1 MKILKSWLNDWIDL
15 EAISTDDISE
25 ALESLGFEIESRTD
39 KTPNYKNITV
49 GKVLEI
55 YEHPNADKVR
65 VTKVDVGSKTY
76 EIVCGAWNFDVGAV
90 VPVALPKSEIKD
102 GFKIDKRDI
111 RGVESNG
118 MICSASELDLW
129 DDHAG
134 ILKLSDETKLGSDFS
149 KIYNSTDTLWEIGVT
164 PNRGDCMSHLGIAR
178 ELSNYFNLTLKE
190 NSQSLKSNIESV
202 IKVNSGKIKACNS
215 YQSIE
220 IENFTLSDSNLNIR
234 YRLSSIGVRVINN
247 VVDYTNYVL
256 HDIGQPLH
264 AFDRD
269 KLFGTISVRFAKDNE
284 NLRTLD
290 EQERKLTSEDLII
303 TDNDKPIALAGVMG
317 GYDTE
322 VTDTTTNLL
331 IESAYFDK
339 VSIMKTSR
347 RLNLIS
353 DASIRFERGI
363 DFNLQKQG
371 LQRFVNLFEND
382 QEINYSSI
390 IDSSKNGISYDSIS
404 FDKNEIEQILGVKL
418 DDNFIRNT
426 LIKLQIESEVS
437 DKKIKFE
444 SPSWRYDLERP
455 IDLIE
460 ELAKHYGFNNFESTL
475 PIGNNLNSTG
485 DYWDKRIYLSEK
497 LSSTNFYEIQTL
509 SFTDSLSNE
518 LFTPEKKSVS
528 VINPI
533 DQTQENLRTNLLTS
547 LINTYKFNLES
558 NGKSH
563 RYYEINNVYDDSK
576 HKKFKMIPNQEYSLG
591 LLIPENETVEDRKG
605 KTKTNTINTLANV
618 IKSLFPSSELE
629 HLTRPGFHKN
639 YSYLIKLDN
648 KILGF
653 MGKLSYKI
661 QSELELHDS
670 LYIAQ
675 INTENFNFD
684 QLKAFTY
691 KPLSAYPFIK
701 FDLSFSVPNDF
712 QASDLINCI
721 ESILSDNENNI
732 SIFDNF
738 TNEKT
743 RNLGIRIVTRSYEK
757 TYTETESTEILEM
770 IVKEAESK
778 FKIKLNKKDENAT

>member
-1 MKILKSWLNDWIDL
+1 MKILKSWLNDWIDI
-15 EAISTDDISE
+15 ETISTDDISE

-190 NSQSLKSNIESV
+190 NSQTLKSNIENV

-247 VVDYTNYVL
+247 VVDYTNYIL

-284 NLRTLD
+284 NLKTLD
-290 EQERKLTSEDLII
+290 EQVRKLTSEDLII

-339 VSIMKTSR
+339 VSIMRTSR

-404 FDKNEIEQILGVKL
+404 FDKNEIEKILGVEL
-418 DDNFIRNT
+418 DDNFIKNT
-426 LIKLQIESEVS
+426 LIKLQIESEIS
-437 DKKIKFE
+437 DKKIKFK

-558 NGKSH
+558 NGKTH

-605 KTKTNTINTLANV
+605 KTKTNNINTLANV
-618 IKSLFPSSELE
+618 IKNLFPSSELE

-684 QLKAFTY
+684 QLKAFAY

>member
-1 MKILKSWLNDWIDL
+1 MKILKSWLNDWIDI
-15 EAISTDDISE
+15 ETISTDDISE

-190 NSQSLKSNIESV
+190 NSQTLKSNIENV

-284 NLRTLD
+284 NLKTLD
-290 EQERKLTSEDLII
+290 EQVRKLTSEDLII

-404 FDKNEIEQILGVKL
+404 FDKNEIEQILGVEL
-418 DDNFIRNT
+418 DDNFIKNT
-426 LIKLQIESEVS
+426 LIKLQIESEIS
-437 DKKIKFE
+437 DKKIKFK

-547 LINTYKFNLES
+547 LINTYKFNFES
-558 NGKSH
+558 NGKTH

-605 KTKTNTINTLANV
+605 KTKTNNINTLANV
-618 IKSLFPSSELE
+618 IKNLFPSSELE

-684 QLKAFTY
+684 QLKAFAY

-721 ESILSDNENNI
+721 ESTLSDNENNI

-757 TYTETESTEILEM
+757 TFTETESTEILEM

>member
-1 MKILKSWLNDWIDL
+1 MKILKSWLNDWIDI

-284 NLRTLD
+284 NLKTLD

-404 FDKNEIEQILGVKL
+404 FDKNEIEQILGVEL

-426 LIKLQIESEVS
+426 LIKLQIESEIS
-437 DKKIKFE
+437 DKKIKFK

-605 KTKTNTINTLANV
+605 KTKTNNINTLANV
-618 IKSLFPSSELE
+618 IKNLFPSSELE

-684 QLKAFTY
+684 QLKAFAY

>member
-1 MKILKSWLNDWIDL
+1 MKILKSWLNDWIDI

-284 NLRTLD
+284 NLKTLD

-404 FDKNEIEQILGVKL
+404 FDKNEIEQILGVEL
-418 DDNFIRNT
+418 DDNFIKNT
-426 LIKLQIESEVS
+426 LIKLQIESEIS
-437 DKKIKFE
+437 DKKIKFK

-547 LINTYKFNLES
+547 LINTYKFNFES
-558 NGKSH
+558 NGKTH

-605 KTKTNTINTLANV
+605 KTKTNNINTLANV
-618 IKSLFPSSELE
+618 IKNLFPSSELE

-684 QLKAFTY
+684 QLKAFSY

-721 ESILSDNENNI
+721 ESILGDNENNI

>member
-190 NSQSLKSNIESV
+190 NSQALKSNIESV

-269 KLFGTISVRFAKDNE
+269 NLFGTISVRFAKDNE
-284 NLRTLD
+284 NLKTLD

-322 VTDTTTNLL
+322 
-331 IESAYFDK
+331 A
-339 VSIMKTSR
+339 VSYTH
-347 RLNLIS
+347 L
-353 DASIRFERGI
+353 
-363 DFNLQKQG
+363 
-371 LQRFVNLFEND
+371 
-382 QEINYSSI
+382 
-390 IDSSKNGISYDSIS
+390 
-404 FDKNEIEQILGVKL
+404 
-418 DDNFIRNT
+418 
-426 LIKLQIESEVS
+426 
-437 DKKIKFE
+437 
-444 SPSWRYDLERP
+444 
-455 IDLIE
+455 
-460 ELAKHYGFNNFESTL
+460 TL
-475 PIGNNLNSTG
+475 PTI
-485 DYWDKRIYLSEK
+485 
-497 LSSTNFYEIQTL
+497 
-509 SFTDSLSNE
+509 
-518 LFTPEKKSVS
+518 
-528 VINPI
+528 
-533 DQTQENLRTNLLTS
+533 LL
-547 LINTYKFNLES
+547 
-558 NGKSH
+558 
-563 RYYEINNVYDDSK
+563 V
-576 HKKFKMIPNQEYSLG
+576 
-591 LLIPENETVEDRKG
+591 
-605 KTKTNTINTLANV
+605 
-618 IKSLFPSSELE
+618 
-629 HLTRPGFHKN
+629 
-639 YSYLIKLDN
+639 
-648 KILGF
+648 
-653 MGKLSYKI
+653 
-661 QSELELHDS
+661 
-670 LYIAQ
+670 
-675 INTENFNFD
+675 
-684 QLKAFTY
+684 
-691 KPLSAYPFIK
+691 
-701 FDLSFSVPNDF
+701 
-712 QASDLINCI
+712 
-721 ESILSDNENNI
+721 
-732 SIFDNF
+732 
-738 TNEKT
+738 
-743 RNLGIRIVTRSYEK
+743 
-757 TYTETESTEILEM
+757 
-770 IVKEAESK
+770 
-778 FKIKLNKKDENAT
+778 

>member
-1 MKILKSWLNDWIDL
+1 MKILKSWLNDWIDI

-55 YEHPNADKVR
+55 YDHPNADKVR

-190 NSQSLKSNIESV
+190 NSQALKSNIQSV

-284 NLRTLD
+284 NLKTLD

-404 FDKNEIEQILGVKL
+404 FDKNEIEQILGVEL

-437 DKKIKFE
+437 DKKIKFK

-475 PIGNNLNSTG
+475 PVGNNLNSTG

-558 NGKSH
+558 NGKTH

-576 HKKFKMIPNQEYSLG
+576 HKKFKIIPNQEYSLG
-591 LLIPENETVEDRKG
+591 LLIPENETVEDIKG
-605 KTKTNTINTLANV
+605 KTKTNNINTHYDWSNWGQFSDAIEMCNNNGAC
-618 IKSLFPSSELE
+618 
-629 HLTRPGFHKN
+629 R
-639 YSYLIKLDN
+639 KLDSGVMCPSYRVTKEEKDLVRGRANTLRLALSNQLPEGSFASKEMYETMELCVSCKACQRECPMSVDMAKMKSEFLSHYYKKFSMRIKDKIISDMPRLIWLYKIVNPIIN
-648 KILGF
+648 KISF
-653 MGKLSYKI
+653 
-661 QSELELHDS
+661 
-670 LYIAQ
+670 
-675 INTENFNFD
+675 INNSCWNF
-684 QLKAFTY
+684 
-691 KPLSAYPFIK
+691 
-701 FDLSFSVPNDF
+701 
-712 QASDLINCI
+712 
-721 ESILSDNENNI
+721 
-732 SIFDNF
+732 
-738 TNEKT
+738 
-743 RNLGIRIVTRSYEK
+743 
-757 TYTETESTEILEM
+757 
-770 IVKEAESK
+770 SK
-778 FKIKLNKKDENAT
+778 HTF

>member
-269 KLFGTISVRFAKDNE
+269 KLFGTISVRFAKDKE
-284 NLRTLD
+284 NLKTLD

-404 FDKNEIEQILGVKL
+404 FDKNEIEQILGVEL

-576 HKKFKMIPNQEYSLG
+576 HKKFKIIPNQEYSLG

-605 KTKTNTINTLANV
+605 KTKTNNINTLANV
-618 IKSLFPSSELE
+618 IKNLFPSSELE

-743 RNLGIRIVTRSYEK
+743 RNLGIRICLL
-757 TYTETESTEILEM
+757 YTSD
-770 IVKEAESK
+770 AA
-778 FKIKLNKKDENAT
+778 DDQ

>member
-1 MKILKSWLNDWIDL
+1 MKILKSWLNDWIDI
-15 EAISTDDISE
+15 ETISTDEISE

-269 KLFGTISVRFAKDNE
+269 KLFGTISVRFAKDKE
-284 NLRTLD
+284 NLKTLD

-558 NGKSH
+558 NGKTH

-605 KTKTNTINTLANV
+605 KTKTNNINTLANV
-618 IKSLFPSSELE
+618 IKNLFPSSELE

>member
-1 MKILKSWLNDWIDL
+1 MKILKSWLNDWIDI
-15 EAISTDDISE
+15 ETISTDDISE

-284 NLRTLD
+284 NLKTLD

-605 KTKTNTINTLANV
+605 KTKTNNINTLTNA
-618 IKSLFPSSELE
+618 IKNLFPFSELE

-684 QLKAFTY
+684 QLKAFAY

-721 ESILSDNENNI
+721 ESILSGNENNI

>member
-1 MKILKSWLNDWIDL
+1 MKILKSWLNDWIDI
-15 EAISTDDISE
+15 ETISTDDISE

-284 NLRTLD
+284 NLKTLD

-322 VTDTTTNLL
+322 VTNTTTNLL

-371 LQRFVNLFEND
+371 LQRFVNLFENE

-390 IDSSKNGISYDSIS
+390 IDSSKNGISYESIS
-404 FDKNEIEQILGVKL
+404 FDKDEIDQILGVEL
-418 DDNFIRNT
+418 DDNFIKNT

-437 DKKIKFE
+437 DKKIKFQ
-444 SPSWRYDLERP
+444 SPSWRNDLERS

-460 ELAKHYGFNNFESTL
+460 ELAKHYGFNNFKSTL

-485 DYWDKRIYLSEK
+485 DYWDKRLYLSEK

-563 RYYEINNVYDDSK
+563 KYYEINNVYDDSK

-591 LLIPENETVEDRKG
+591 LLIPENETVEDRKE
-605 KTKTNTINTLANV
+605 KTKTNNINTLANV
-618 IKSLFPSSELE
+618 IKNLFPFSELE

-670 LYIAQ
+670 IFIAQ
-675 INTENFNFD
+675 INTENFSFD

-691 KPLSAYPFIK
+691 MPLSAYPYIK

-721 ESILSDNENNI
+721 ESILCDNENNI

-757 TYTETESTEILEM
+757 TYTEKESTEILEM
-770 IVKEAESK
+770 IVKEAQSK
-778 FKIKLNKKDENAT
+778 FKIKLNKKDENET

>member
-1 MKILKSWLNDWIDL
+1 MKILKSWLNDWIDI
-15 EAISTDDISE
+15 ETISTDDISE

-284 NLRTLD
+284 NLKTLD

-404 FDKNEIEQILGVKL
+404 FDKNEIEQILGVEL

-437 DKKIKFE
+437 DKKIKFK

-605 KTKTNTINTLANV
+605 KTKTNNINTLANV
-618 IKSLFPSSELE
+618 IKNLFPSSELE

>member
-1 MKILKSWLNDWIDL
+1 MKILKSWLNDWIPL

-284 NLRTLD
+284 NLKTLD

-426 LIKLQIESEVS
+426 LIKLQIESEVT
-437 DKKIKFE
+437 DKKIKFK

-547 LINTYKFNLES
+547 LINTYKFNFES
-558 NGKSH
+558 NGKTH

-605 KTKTNTINTLANV
+605 KTKTNNINTLANV
-618 IKSLFPSSELE
+618 IKNLFPSSELE

>member
-1 MKILKSWLNDWIDL
+1 MKILKSWLNDWIDI
-15 EAISTDDISE
+15 ETISTDDISE

-111 RGVESNG
+111 RGVQSNG

-190 NSQSLKSNIESV
+190 NSQALKSNIESV

-284 NLRTLD
+284 NLKTLD
-290 EQERKLTSEDLII
+290 EQVRKLTSEDLII

-404 FDKNEIEQILGVKL
+404 FDKNEIEQILGVEL
-418 DDNFIRNT
+418 DDNFIKNT
-426 LIKLQIESEVS
+426 LIKLQIESEIS
-437 DKKIKFE
+437 DKKIKFK

-605 KTKTNTINTLANV
+605 KTKTNNINTLANV
-618 IKSLFPSSELE
+618 IKNLFPFSELE

-684 QLKAFTY
+684 QLKAFAY

>member
-1 MKILKSWLNDWIDL
+1 MKILKSWLNDWIDI
-15 EAISTDDISE
+15 ETISTDDISE

-284 NLRTLD
+284 NLKTLD

-437 DKKIKFE
+437 DKKIKFK

-605 KTKTNTINTLANV
+605 KTKTNNINTLANV
-618 IKSLFPSSELE
+618 IKNLFPSSELE

-721 ESILSDNENNI
+721 ESTLSDNENNI

>member
-1 MKILKSWLNDWIDL
+1 MKILKSWLNDWIDI
-15 EAISTDDISE
+15 ETISTDDISE

-190 NSQSLKSNIESV
+190 NSQTLKSNIESL

-284 NLRTLD
+284 NLKTLD
-290 EQERKLTSEDLII
+290 EQVRKLTSEDLII

-404 FDKNEIEQILGVKL
+404 FDKNEIEQILGVEL
-418 DDNFIRNT
+418 DDNFIKNT

-437 DKKIKFE
+437 DKKIKFK

-475 PIGNNLNSTG
+475 PVGNNLNSTG
-485 DYWDKRIYLSEK
+485 DYWDKRLYLSEK

-605 KTKTNTINTLANV
+605 KTKTNNINTLANA
-618 IKSLFPSSELE
+618 IKNLFPSSELE

-721 ESILSDNENNI
+721 ESILDENENNI

-757 TYTETESTEILEM
+757 TFTETESTEILEM

>member
-134 ILKLSDETKLGSDFS
+134 ILKLSDEIKLGSDFS

-284 NLRTLD
+284 NLKTLD
-290 EQERKLTSEDLII
+290 EQVRKLTSEDLII

-437 DKKIKFE
+437 DKKIKFK

-605 KTKTNTINTLANV
+605 KTKTNNINTLANV
-618 IKSLFPSSELE
+618 IKNLFPSSELE

>member
-1 MKILKSWLNDWIDL
+1 MKILKSWLNDWIDI
-15 EAISTDDISE
+15 EAISSDEISE

-65 VTKVDVGSKTY
+65 VTKVDVGSKIY
-76 EIVCGAWNFDVGAV
+76 EIVCGAWNFEVGAV

-134 ILKLSDETKLGSDFS
+134 ILKLSDEIKLGSDFS

-190 NSQSLKSNIESV
+190 NSQALKSNIESV

-269 KLFGTISVRFAKDNE
+269 KLFGTISVRFAKDKE
-284 NLRTLD
+284 NLKTLD

-404 FDKNEIEQILGVKL
+404 FDKNEIEQILGVEL

-426 LIKLQIESEVS
+426 LIKLQIVSEVS
-437 DKKIKFE
+437 DEQIKFK

-591 LLIPENETVEDRKG
+591 LLIPENETVEDRKR
-605 KTKTNTINTLANV
+605 KTKTNNINTLANAL
-618 IKSLFPSSELE
+618 KNLFPSSELE
-629 HLTRPGFHKN
+629 QLTRPGFHKN

-684 QLKAFTY
+684 QIQSFTY

-721 ESILSDNENNI
+721 ESILSGNENNI

>member
-65 VTKVDVGSKTY
+65 VTKVDLGSKIY
-76 EIVCGAWNFDVGAV
+76 EIVCGAWNFEVGEV

-190 NSQSLKSNIESV
+190 NSQALKSNIQSV

-284 NLRTLD
+284 NLKTLD

-363 DFNLQKQG
+363 DFNMQKQG

-404 FDKNEIEQILGVKL
+404 FDKNEIEQILGVDL

-437 DKKIKFE
+437 DKNIKFK

-591 LLIPENETVEDRKG
+591 LLIPEIETVEDRKR
-605 KTKTNTINTLANV
+605 KTKTNNINTLANV
-618 IKSLFPSSELE
+618 IKNLFPSSELE

-661 QSELELHDS
+661 QSELELHES

-684 QLKAFTY
+684 QLKAFAY

>member
-1 MKILKSWLNDWIDL
+1 MKILKSWLNDWIDI
-15 EAISTDDISE
+15 ETISTDDVSE

-190 NSQSLKSNIESV
+190 NSQTLKSNIENV

-284 NLRTLD
+284 KLKTLD
-290 EQERKLTSEDLII
+290 EQVRKLTSEDLII

-404 FDKNEIEQILGVKL
+404 FDKNEIEQILGVEL
-418 DDNFIRNT
+418 DNNFIKNT
-426 LIKLQIESEVS
+426 LIKLQIESEIS
-437 DKKIKFE
+437 DKKIKFK

-518 LFTPEKKSVS
+518 LFTPEKNSVS

-533 DQTQENLRTNLLTS
+533 DQTQKNLRTNLLTS
-547 LINTYKFNLES
+547 LINTYKFNFES

-576 HKKFKMIPNQEYSLG
+576 HKKFKIIPNQEYSLG

-605 KTKTNTINTLANV
+605 KTKTNNINTLANV
-618 IKSLFPSSELE
+618 IKNLFPSSELE

-639 YSYLIKLDN
+639 YSYFIKLDN

-684 QLKAFTY
+684 QLKAFAY

-721 ESILSDNENNI
+721 ESTLSDNENNI

-757 TYTETESTEILEM
+757 TYT
-770 IVKEAESK
+770 
-778 FKIKLNKKDENAT
+778 

>member
-1 MKILKSWLNDWIDL
+1 MKILKSWLNDWIDI
-15 EAISTDDISE
+15 ETISTDDISE

-284 NLRTLD
+284 NLKTLD

-404 FDKNEIEQILGVKL
+404 FDKNEIEKILGVEL
-418 DDNFIRNT
+418 DDNFIKNT
-426 LIKLQIESEVS
+426 LIKLQIESEIS
-437 DKKIKFE
+437 DKKIKFK

-605 KTKTNTINTLANV
+605 KTKTNNINTLANV
-618 IKSLFPSSELE
+618 IKNLFPSSELE

>member
-1 MKILKSWLNDWIDL
+1 MKILKSWLNDWIDI
-15 EAISTDDISE
+15 ETISTDDISE

-65 VTKVDVGSKTY
+65 VTKVDVGSKIY

-190 NSQSLKSNIESV
+190 NSQTLKSNIENV

-284 NLRTLD
+284 NLKTLD
-290 EQERKLTSEDLII
+290 EQVRKLTSEDLII

-404 FDKNEIEQILGVKL
+404 FDKNEIEQILGVEL
-418 DDNFIRNT
+418 DDNFIKNT
-426 LIKLQIESEVS
+426 LINLQIESEIS
-437 DKKIKFE
+437 DKKIKFK

-547 LINTYKFNLES
+547 LINTYKFNFES

-563 RYYEINNVYDDSK
+563 RYYEINNIYDDSK
-576 HKKFKMIPNQEYSLG
+576 HKKFKIIPNQEYSLG
-591 LLIPENETVEDRKG
+591 LLMPENETVEDRKG
-605 KTKTNTINTLANV
+605 KTKSNNINTLANA
-618 IKSLFPSSELE
+618 IKNLFPSSELE

-684 QLKAFTY
+684 QLKAFSY

-721 ESILSDNENNI
+721 ESILDENENNI

-757 TYTETESTEILEM
+757 TFTETESTEILEM

>member
-1 MKILKSWLNDWIDL
+1 MKILKSWLNDWIDI
-15 EAISTDDISE
+15 ETISTDDISE
-25 ALESLGFEIESRTD
+25 ALESLGFEIETRTD
-39 KTPNYKNITV
+39 KIPNYKNITV

-190 NSQSLKSNIESV
+190 NSQALKSNIESV

-284 NLRTLD
+284 NLKTLD

-353 DASIRFERGI
+353 DASIRYERGI

-404 FDKNEIEQILGVKL
+404 FDKNEIEQILGVEL

-426 LIKLQIESEVS
+426 LINLQIESEVS
-437 DKKIKFE
+437 DKKIKFK

-509 SFTDSLSNE
+509 SFTDTLSNE

-547 LINTYKFNLES
+547 LINTYKFNIES

-605 KTKTNTINTLANV
+605 KTKTNNINTLANA
-618 IKSLFPSSELE
+618 IKNLFPSSELE
-629 HLTRPGFHKN
+629 HLSRPGFHKN

-684 QLKAFTY
+684 QLKVFTY